1 MEIVFLLIGLLVGC
15 AAAYFFL
22 KSKNEGG
29 LGAATEKARL
39 LEATIA
45 ELKNELRLINESSDA
60 KLAAERIRIE
70 EHKEELATA
79 RADNNNLHQKLL
91 EQRNEIEELNQRF
104 SKEFENLAN
113 RILDEKGKKFTEL
126 NENNIKNIL
135 DPLRL
140 RINEFENKIQQTHV
154 EQEKERSALKEQL
167 RTLTDM
173 NKRMSDETLN
183 LTKALKGEAKTQGN
197 WGEMILEK
205 ILEKSGL
212 QKGREYEVQVSF
224 TAENG
229 NRLQPDVII
238 HLPDEKKLIVD
249 SKVSLVAYERYNSA
263 EDKQQQEQYLQE
275 HIISVRNHVKGL
287 SAKNYQNLYP
297 GSSPDFVLLFIPI
310 EPAFSLAVANDDTLY
325 NEAFERNIIL
335 VSTSTLLAT
344 LRTIDNIWKQ
354 ERQSRNVIEIA
365 RQSGDLYD
373 KFAAVVEDF
382 VEVGKAMR
390 KSSEVYEGAMKKL
403 HTGKGNVISRFEN
416 LKTLGAKVQR
426 TINPKI
432 LERTDDLGDEKLSE

>member
-1 MEIVFLLIGLLVGC
+1 MEILLLVIGLVVGF
-15 AAAYFFL
+15 AGAFFFL
-22 KSKNEGG
+22 KSKSEGT
-29 LGAATEKARL
+29 LGAAQEKARL
-39 LEATIA
+39 LEGTII
-45 ELKNELRLINESSDA
+45 ELKNELRLLNESAES
-60 KLAAERIRIE
+60 KLTAERKRAE
-70 EHKEELATA
+70 EYKTELATA
-79 RADNNNLHQKLL
+79 KADGSNLHQKLL
-91 EQRNEIEELNQRF
+91 EQKNELDELNQKF
-104 SKEFENLAN
+104 TKEFENLAN

-135 DPLRL
+135 DPLRS

-173 NKRMSDETLN
+173 NKKMSDETIN
-183 LTKALKGEAKTQGN
+183 LTRALKGEAKTQGN

-212 QKGREYEVQVSF
+212 RKGMEYDVQASF

-229 NRLQPDVII
+229 SRLQPDVII
-238 HLPDEKKLIVD
+238 HLPDQKKLVVD
-249 SKVSLVAYERYNSA
+249 SKVSLVAYERYNSCDSK
-263 EDKQQQEQYLQE
+263 EEQEQYLRE
-275 HIISVRNHVKGL
+275 HVLSLRNHVKGL
-287 SAKNYQNLYP
+287 SAKNYQNLYQI
-297 GSSPDFVLLFIPI
+297 GSPDFVLLFVPI
-310 EPAFSLAVANDDTLY
+310 EPAFSLAVSNDDSLY
-325 NEAFERNIIL
+325 NDAFEKNIII

-365 RQSGDLYD
+365 RQSGELYD

-382 VEVGKAMR
+382 IEVGKSMR
-390 KSSEVYEGAMKKL
+390 KSSEAYEGAMKKL
-403 HTGKGNVISRFEN
+403 HTGKGNVISRFET
-416 LKTLGAKVQR
+416 LKTLGAKVSK

-432 LERTDDLGDEKLSE
+432 LERTDDRGEEKLSE